1 MTRYLGIDYGSK
13 RIGLAFASDDVDF
26 ASPVTM
32 LETRGNMPS
41 QVAAVAS
48 VASDYDVD
56 TYVVGL
62 PLNMDGT
69 AGPQAEKTRRF
80 GDALSRTTGQT
91 VHYFDE
97 RLSTKAAEDML
108 RPADLTRK
116 KLRAVRD
123 AVAAQVILQGYMDAR
138 RQTPGDKA

>member
-13 RIGLAFASDDVDF
+13 RIGLAFASDDVDI
-26 ASPVTM
+26 ASPVAM
-32 LETRGNMPS
+32 LEANGKMAN

-48 VASDYDVD
+48 VASDYGVD
-56 TYVVGL
+56 AYVVGL

-69 AGPQAEKTRRF
+69 AGPQAELSRRF
-80 GDALSRTTGQT
+80 GDALSRTTGQA

-97 RLSTKAAEDML
+97 RLSTKAAEDLL

-123 AVAAQVILQGYMDAR
+123 AVAAQVILQGFMDAAR
-138 RQTPGDKA
+138 RTSGDQA

>member
-13 RIGLAFASDDVDF
+13 RIGLAFASDDVDV
-26 ASPVTM
+26 ASPVAM
-32 LETRGNMPS
+32 LEASGKMAN

-56 TYVVGL
+56 AYVVGL

-69 AGPQAEKTRRF
+69 AGPQAELSRRF

-97 RLSTKAAEDML
+97 RLSTKAAEDLL

-123 AVAAQVILQGYMDAR
+123 AVAAQVILQGFMDAGR
-138 RQTPGDKA
+138 RAPGDKE